1 MGELNQQVIKATK
14 WSTMTEFFAK
24 LVTPVTS
31 IILARLLTPADFG
44 IMVTAIMVISFAE
57 IFTDAGFQKYLIQ
70 RQFDSKK
77 SLYDATNVA
86 FISNLFLSVTIWI
99 VIIFFCQHIAELVGN
114 KGRGDVIAISCLCIP
129 LSAFSSIQMA
139 LFKRALNFKLL
150 FWVRSI
156 GVFIPL
162 IITIPLALITR
173 SYWSL
178 IIGMIAL
185 QVSNAII
192 LTFKSEWRPKFWY
205 NWKLFKNMFSFSA
218 WSMLETLSIWL
229 TSYCDIFIVGTIL
242 NDYYLGIYRTSMTT
256 VGQIMGIIS
265 AATTPVLYSSLSKVQ
280 NDDSQF
286 ARILFRFQKTIS
298 IILMPM
304 SIGIF
309 IFRNLITE
317 ILLGSQWHEAAW
329 FIGVWGLT
337 SGITII
343 LSYYCSEVLRAKGKP
358 QLSTFS
364 QLIDL
369 IFLIPII
376 LYGVHQS
383 FEVLC
388 NLRAITRIFLII
400 PIITITYIFV
410 NISPWKMITNIQ
422 IPLIA
427 SIIMG
432 LFGYWLVQF
441 NNSFLFEL
449 IAIVLCIVVYMLIIV
464 MFKSTRKDLYYIKGI
479 IKNDNK

>member
-31 IILARLLTPADFG
+31 ILLARLLTPADFG
-44 IMVTAIMVISFAE
+44 IMVTAIMVIGFAE

-70 RQFDSKK
+70 RSFDSQKA
-77 SLYDATNVA
+77 LHDATNVA

-99 VIIFFCQHIAELVGN
+99 VIICFCQPIAELVGN
-114 KGRGDVIAISCLCIP
+114 KGRGDVIAISCFCIP

-192 LTFKSEWRPKFWY
+192 LTFKSEWKPKLWY

-286 ARILFRFQKTIS
+286 ARILFRFQRTIS

-329 FIGVWGLT
+329 FIGIWGLT

-358 QLSTFS
+358 KLSTFS

-427 SIIMG
+427 SVIMG

-441 NNSFLFEL
+441 HNSLIFEL
-449 IAIVLCIVVYMLIIV
+449 IAIVLCIVVYMVIIF
-464 MFKSTRKDLYYIKGI
+464 MFQSTRKDLYYIKNI
-479 IKNDNK
+479 IKNNNK

>member
-14 WSTMTEFFAK
+14 WSTMTEFLAK
-24 LVTPVTS
+24 IITPVSS

-44 IMVTAIMVISFAE
+44 VMVTAIMVISFAE

-70 RQFDSKK
+70 RQFVSKK
-77 SLYDATNVA
+77 SLYNATNVA

-99 VIIFFCQHIAELVGN
+99 IIIFFCQPIAELVGN
-114 KGRGDVIAISCLCIP
+114 KGRGDVIAVSCFCIP

-156 GVFIPL
+156 GVCIPL

-185 QVSNAII
+185 QVSNALI
-192 LTFKSEWRPKFWY
+192 LTFKSEWKPKFWY

-337 SGITII
+337 SGVTII

-358 QLSTFS
+358 KLSTFS
-364 QLIDL
+364 QLIYL
-369 IFLIPII
+369 IFLLPII
-376 LYGVHQS
+376 WYGVHQS

-388 NLRAITRIFLII
+388 DLRAILRIFLII
-400 PIITITYIFV
+400 PILVITYLSV
-410 NISPWKMITNIQ
+410 HISPIQMIKNILM
-422 IPLIA
+422 PFVA
-427 SIIMG
+427 SVVMG
-432 LFGYWLVQF
+432 IFGYWLLTFQH
-441 NNSFLFEL
+441 SIMYELFAV
-449 IAIVLCIVVYMLIIV
+449 IICVIIYMIII
-464 MFKSTRKDLYYIKGI
+464 MIFPSTREDLKNIKKF
-479 IKNDNK
+479 IKK